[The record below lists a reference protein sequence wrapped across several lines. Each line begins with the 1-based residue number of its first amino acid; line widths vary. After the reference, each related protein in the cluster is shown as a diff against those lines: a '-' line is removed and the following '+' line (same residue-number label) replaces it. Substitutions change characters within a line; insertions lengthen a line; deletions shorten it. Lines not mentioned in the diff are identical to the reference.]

1 MSLHDMLGFGSVPD
15 HNGVGVTIDDLGIV
29 LIPISNCIIRLHLS
43 NFDNFAK
50 TIFRTGVYKQSVS
63 VIVVVRT
70 WFLVSSIIIRPNAV
84 VDCEISRQG
93 SLPTWRAINWFDLF
107 PIVLS
112 SIYCCGGQG
121 SLLIPKMEFFIK
133 ADIWG
138 WSFFI
143 SMPNVVFYNNG

>member
-43 NFDNFAK
+43 NFDNLK
-50 TIFRTGVYKQSVS
+50 MGVYKQSVS
-63 VIVVVRT
+63 VIVVERT

-93 SLPTWRAINWFDLF
+93 SLPT
-107 PIVLS
+107 
-112 SIYCCGGQG
+112 
-121 SLLIPKMEFFIK
+121 
-133 ADIWG
+133 
-138 WSFFI
+138 
-143 SMPNVVFYNNG
+143 

>member
-15 HNGVGVTIDDLGIV
+15 HNGVCVTIDDLGIV

-93 SLPTWRAINWFDLF
+93 SLPT
-107 PIVLS
+107 
-112 SIYCCGGQG
+112 
-121 SLLIPKMEFFIK
+121 
-133 ADIWG
+133 
-138 WSFFI
+138 
-143 SMPNVVFYNNG
+143 